1 MKRLLL
7 IIGLCATM
15 VGNVFAQNQTTKF
28 SPDPYKFIDELKFFF
43 SKSDAN
49 YESGKLLLKEFEPFW
64 HGGSFTEEQQQ
75 KIYELTNQMVARRA
89 RNFPHIFNYINAL
102 LVFCQNEMTQQ
113 GNYKEW
119 CDGLNTI
126 VYDKSMKLN
135 DIDKYVV
142 SIIYML
148 RDKAIY
154 QQGSMRWVSSNSHFE
169 INKINDTVCY
179 YFNSLDLKCIVR
191 KDSIVIYDTK
201 GIYNPISNRW
211 KGGQATVYWENAGI
225 SRDTSWAEIDS
236 YSILLNKSSYSIKN
250 VIFYHLGYFGYPLEG
265 TLTDKVMETN
275 KSGKSSYPQFRSNEK
290 TFDIEG
296 LFTDINYNGGFTIMG
311 DKVAGTG
318 TSAEPATVSIFR
330 DVEYVNEQGDT
341 LLRKQLFLE
350 VKSEYFGIRKN
361 AITSAN
367 AKIRMNI
374 GNDSIYH
381 PGLQFKYADA
391 NREISLIRDNS
402 PENLS
407 RSPYYDSYHNMEMNF
422 GLLSWKMDDSKI
434 YFTNILGSSI
444 STATF
449 ESENYFSA
457 ERYYEDQGLEDVH
470 PYLLLRSYA
479 RKYGTD
485 VFDADEF
492 SRHIRMSLTVTKRL
506 LIGLTYKGI
515 VDYDTKT
522 EICRIKP
529 KLYRYLDC
537 IVEKIDYDLIRF
549 ESQTTMGATNA
560 VLNLKNMDLAIQG
573 VPVVNVSERQNV
585 MFYPK
590 NEEILVKKDMS
601 FDFGGRIDAGLFTF
615 HGTNFNFNYNDFMVE
630 LNHVDSL
637 NIRVKAGWDE
647 QGRQLLANV
656 QSTIESIT
664 GKLKIDEPDNKSGR
678 KNLLQYPIFASEKDS
693 YVYYDD
699 PDIQDG
705 KYTRDTFYFQV
716 YPYVIDSLNSFSTEG
731 MGFDG
736 ELHSADIFP
745 VIKQKLVL
753 QEDNSLG
760 FVEQTPNNGYP
771 VYRGTGRF
779 NNSLWLSN
787 MGLRGNGE
795 IDYSDARMMSNDF
808 IFFPD
813 STNGVTSA
821 LNIAEQKG
829 VHTDVIGTKV
839 YAHWE
844 PYKDVLAMKD
854 LGQPLRMYDGEV
866 AFSGK
871 LNYHSKSMDGGGK
884 VELYDARLTAA
895 RFDFKH
901 TTFNSQNAKF
911 ELNSALS
918 DNLALSTED
927 VGVDVNMTT
936 KLATFKS
943 NFGNGRVDLPE
954 NLYAAWIEQFSWK
967 MAEKK
972 LQFASSGA
980 TQQFVNGHVRRVEPN
995 AAKDVPKG
1003 SLFLSVHKG
1012 QDSLNWVS
1020 PVADFDLKTNVIAA
1034 HKVDLVAVADAH
1046 IFPANGEVT
1055 VMPMAKLKT
1064 LTGAKLLA
1072 NTETK
1077 YHNFKDV
1084 SVDIMSRKQYYGHGD
1099 YTYTESDGTV
1109 EYISFDPIAVDS
1121 TGQTYGNGKIRYEED
1136 FSLSP
1141 YFSYQGQVKMEARN
1155 PLLRFIGSTKM
1166 HHGCSIGE
1174 SWVKFN
1180 DEIDPKDVYI
1190 PIDDQPMSQSDEFLV
1205 SGGMMATDSVHIYPA
1220 FLTPRKLYSN
1230 VPVATATGY
1239 LHYNAKNSA
1248 YEISTKE
1255 RMAQPDSLDNYLCIN
1270 KNGCAI
1276 NSDGDI
1282 NLVANLGRVKL
1293 VNKGTT
1299 VYDIDADK
1307 YTLDMITTLNFF
1319 IPAEAMKLISD
1330 TIKAIQ
1336 TLGAASLISDTYTRG
1351 VRSILGSAA
1360 AKKMFNEQRIFG
1372 TLNVIPP
1379 ELNTTFMFSELHMT
1393 WNKKVNCWQS
1403 TGELGIANL
1412 NGAQLNKK
1420 VKGVLEVERKRSG
1433 DGLTLYLEITPDLW
1447 YFFSYKRGFM
1457 QVLSSDKRF
1466 NDIIHSIKGGDRKAP
1481 AQKGEASYMFMMAEN
1496 KKKNDFMK
1504 HLQGQAVDEDDQIVD
1519 EDGNVY
1525 VPDDDV
1531 EGDEQ
1536 ETESD
1541 SENTSESE
1549 QTENETDTEN
1559 AE

>member
-1 MKRLLL
+1 MRRILL
-7 IIGLCATM
+7 IIGLCAAM
-15 VGNVFAQNQTTKF
+15 VGNVFSQTKMFT
-28 SPDPYKFIDELKFFF
+28 PDPYTFMDELKVFF
-43 SKSDAN
+43 SKSEAN
-49 YESGKLLLKEFEPFW
+49 YESGRLLLKEFAPYW

-75 KIYELTNQMVARRA
+75 KIYELTNQMVSRRA

-102 LVFCQNEMTQQ
+102 LVFCQSDMTQQ

-154 QQGSMRWVSSNSHFE
+154 TSGSMRWVSSNSHFE

-179 YFNSLDLKCIVR
+179 YFNNLDLKCIVR

-211 KGGQATVYWENAGI
+211 NGGQGTVYWENAGI
-225 SRDTSWAEIDS
+225 ARDTSWAEIDS

-250 VIFYHLGYFGYPLEG
+250 VIFYHLGYFDYPLEG
-265 TLTDKVMETN
+265 TLTDKVMETS
-275 KSGKSSYPQFRSNEK
+275 KQGKSSYPQFRSNEK
-290 TFDIEG
+290 TFDIENI
-296 LFTDINYNGGFTIMG
+296 FTDINYFGGFTIMG

-318 TSAEPATVSIFR
+318 TSALPATVSIFR
-330 DVEYVNEQGDT
+330 DVEYVNEKGDT
-341 LLRKQLFLE
+341 LLKKQLFLE
-350 VKSEYFGIRKN
+350 VNSEYFGIREN
-361 AITSAN
+361 AITSSN
-367 AKIRMNI
+367 AKIKMNI

-391 NREISLIRDNS
+391 NKEVSLIRDNN

-407 RSPYYDSYHNMEMNF
+407 RSPYYDSFHNMEMNF
-422 GLLSWKMDDSKI
+422 GLLSWKMNDKKI

-470 PYLLLRSYA
+470 PYLMLRSYA
-479 RKYGTD
+479 KKYDTD
-485 VFDADEF
+485 VFYAEDF
-492 SRHIRMSLTVTKRL
+492 SRFIRMSLVVTKRL

-549 ESQTTMGATNA
+549 ESQTMSGATNA
-560 VLNLKNMDLAIQG
+560 VLDLHNMDLAIQG
-573 VPVVNVSERQNV
+573 VPLVNVSDRQNV
-585 MFYPK
+585 IFYPK

-615 HGTNFNFNYNDFMVE
+615 HGSNFNFNYNDFMVE

-637 NIRVKAGWDE
+637 NIRVKAGWDA
-647 QGRQLLANV
+647 QGRELLANV
-656 QSTIESIT
+656 QSTIENIT
-664 GKLKIDEPDNKSGR
+664 GKLRIDEPDNKSGR
-678 KNLLQYPIFASEKDS
+678 KHLLQYPIFSSEKDS

-716 YPYVIDSLNSFSTEG
+716 YPYIIDSLNSFSTEG
-731 MGFDG
+731 MGFEG

-745 VIKQKLVL
+745 VFKQKLVL

-771 VYRGTGRF
+771 TYRGKGRF
-779 NNSLWLSN
+779 NNSIWLSN

-795 IDYSDARMMSNDF
+795 LDFSDARMVSNDF
-808 IFFPD
+808 VFFPD

-821 LNIAEQKG
+821 LEIAEKSG
-829 VHTDVIGTKV
+829 VHTDVLGTKV
-839 YAHWE
+839 RVHWE
-844 PYKDVLAMKD
+844 PYLDVLAMKD
-854 LGQPLRMYDGEV
+854 MGQPLRMYGGEV

-871 LNYHSKSMDGGGK
+871 LNYHSKSMDGKGY
-884 VELYDARLTAA
+884 VDLYDGRLTSN
-895 RFDFKH
+895 RFDFLH
-901 TTFNSQNAKF
+901 TSFSSISAKF
-911 ELNSALS
+911 EINSGLS
-918 DNLALSTED
+918 DQLALSTEN
-927 VGVDVNMTT
+927 VGVQVNMAT

-943 NFGNGRVDLPE
+943 NLGNGRIDFPE

-967 MAEKK
+967 MVEKQ
-972 LQFASSGA
+972 LQFASNSA
-980 TQQFVNGHVRRVEPN
+980 TQQYVNGHIRRVEPG
-995 AAKDVPKG
+995 AKDVPKG
-1003 SLFLSVHKG
+1003 SFFMSVHKG

-1020 PVADFDLKTNVIAA
+1020 PLADFDLKTNVISA
-1034 HKVDLVAVADAH
+1034 HKVDHVAVADAH
-1046 IFPANGEVT
+1046 IFPANGDVT
-1055 VMPMAKLKT
+1055 VMPMAKIKT
-1064 LTGAKLLA
+1064 LSGAKLLA
-1072 NTETK
+1072 DTENK

-1084 SVDIMSRKQYYGHGD
+1084 AVDILSRKQYYGHGD
-1099 YTYTESDGTV
+1099 YTYTESDGTI

-1121 TGQTYGNGKIRYEED
+1121 TGQTYANGKIKVDDD

-1141 YFSYQGQVKMEARN
+1141 DFGYQGQVKLEARN
-1155 PLLRFIGSTKM
+1155 PLLHYTGYTLMRHNCGIGNV
-1166 HHGCSIGE
+1166 
-1174 SWVKFN
+1174 WVMF
-1180 DEIDPKDVYI
+1180 DSEVDPKDVFI
-1190 PIDDQPMSQSDEFLV
+1190 PVVEQPMSIGNEFLAI
-1205 SGGMMATDSVHIYPA
+1205 GGMMATDSVHVYPA

-1230 VPVATATGY
+1230 VPVATARGF
-1239 LHYNAKNSA
+1239 LHYNQKNQT
-1248 YEISTKE
+1248 YEIAEKE
-1255 RMAQPDSLDNYLCIN
+1255 RMAQPDSIGDYICLD
-1270 KNGCAI
+1270 KNGCTI
-1276 NSDGDI
+1276 NSEGEI

-1293 VNKGTT
+1293 FNSGTT
-1299 VYDIDADK
+1299 VYDIDSDK
-1307 YTLDMITTLNFF
+1307 YILDMMTTLDFFLPEAALKVIT
-1319 IPAEAMKLISD
+1319 D
-1330 TIKAIQ
+1330 TIQA
-1336 TLGAASLISDTYTRG
+1336 LDGLAPASLMGDIYTRG
-1351 VRSILGSAA
+1351 VRKLLGSVEAR
-1360 AKKMFNEQRIFG
+1360 KVFNEQQMFG
-1372 TLNVIPP
+1372 SLKVVPA
-1379 ELNTTFMFSELHMT
+1379 ELNKTILFSELRMT

-1403 TGELGIANL
+1403 VGDLGIANF
-1412 NGAQLNKK
+1412 GGVQLNKK
-1420 VKGVLEVERKRSG
+1420 LKGVFEVERKRSG
-1433 DGLTLYLEITPDLW
+1433 DGMTLYLELTPDLW

-1457 QVLSSDKRF
+1457 QVLSSDKQF
-1466 NDIIHSIKGGDRKAP
+1466 NDIIHSVKGSDRKLS
-1481 AQKGEASYMFMMAEN
+1481 AQRGEASYMFMMAEN

-1504 HLQGQAVDEDDQIVD
+1504 HLQGLAVDDDDQIVD
-1519 EDGNVY
+1519 EDGNVLE
-1525 VPDDDV
+1525 PDDESENEADEQ
-1531 EGDEQ
+1531 EGDENKS
-1536 ETESD
+1536 T
-1541 SENTSESE
+1541 E
-1549 QTENETDTEN
+1549 QTETDE

>member
-1 MKRLLL
+1 MRKILL
-7 IIGLCATM
+7 IIGFCMAAACSA
-15 VGNVFAQNQTTKF
+15 FSQTKSFT
-28 SPDPYKFIDELKFFF
+28 PDPYKFIDELKVFF
-43 SKSDAN
+43 SKSEAN
-49 YESGKLLLKEFEPFW
+49 YESGKLLLKEFEPYW

-75 KIYELTNQMVARRA
+75 KIYELANQMVARRA

-102 LVFCQNEMTQQ
+102 LVFCQNDMTQQ

-126 VYDKSMKLN
+126 VYDKSMKLS

-154 QQGSMRWVSSNSHFE
+154 VSGSMRWVSSNSRFE

-191 KDSIVIYDTK
+191 KDSIVIYNTK

-211 KGGQATVYWENAGI
+211 KGGQATVYWDRNGI
-225 SRDTSWAEIDS
+225 ARDTSWAEIES

-275 KSGKSSYPQFRSNEK
+275 KSGKSSYPQFRSDEK
-290 TFDIEG
+290 TFDIEDI
-296 LFTDINYNGGFTIMG
+296 FTDINYYGGFTIMG

-318 TSAEPATVSIFR
+318 TSSDPAKVSIFR

-341 LLRKQLFLE
+341 LLKKQLFMKVE
-350 VKSEYFGIRKN
+350 SEYFGIKKD

-367 AKIRMNI
+367 AKINI
-374 GNDSIYH
+374 VIGTDSIYH
-381 PGLQFKYADA
+381 PGLQFKYADTK
-391 NREISLIRDNS
+391 REVSLIRDNS
-402 PENLS
+402 PENMS

-422 GLLSWKMDDSKI
+422 GMLSWNMNEPNI

-457 ERYYEDQGLEDVH
+457 ERYYEDQGLEDIH
-470 PYLLLRSYA
+470 PYLMLRNFA
-479 RKYGTD
+479 RKNGG
-485 VFDADEF
+485 DEF
-492 SRHIRMSLTVTKRL
+492 WGEDFSRFIHMSMVVTKRL

-515 VDYDTKT
+515 VDYDTRT
-522 EICRIKP
+522 DLCRIKP
-529 KLYRYLDC
+529 KMYRYLDC

-549 ESQTTMGATNA
+549 ESQTMSGATNA

-573 VPVVNVSERQNV
+573 VPKVNVSERQNV
-585 MFYPK
+585 IFYPS

-615 HGTNFNFNYNDFMVE
+615 HGSNFNFNYNDFMVE
-630 LNHVDSL
+630 LTKVDSL
-637 NIRVKAGWDE
+637 NIRVKTGLDE
-647 QGRQLLANV
+647 QGRQLMANV
-656 QSTIESIT
+656 QSTIENIT
-664 GKLKIDEPDNKSGR
+664 GKLRIDEPDNKSGR
-678 KNLLQYPIFASEKDS
+678 KNLQQYPIFASEKDS

-716 YPYVIDSLNSFSTEG
+716 YPYIIDSLNTFSTEG
-731 MGFDG
+731 MGYEG

-745 VIKQKLVL
+745 IIKQKLVL
-753 QEDNSLG
+753 QEDFSLG

-771 VYRGTGRF
+771 AYRGIGRF
-779 NNSLWLSN
+779 HNSIWLSN

-795 IDYSDARMMSNDF
+795 LDYSDARMMSNDF
-808 IFFPD
+808 VFFPD
-813 STNGVTSA
+813 STNGVTTA

-829 VHTDVIGTKV
+829 VHTDVLGTRV
-839 YAHWE
+839 YVHWE

-854 LGQPLRMYDGEV
+854 LGEPLRMYGGEM

-871 LNYHSKSMDGGGK
+871 LNYHSKSMDGSGFTD
-884 VELYDARLTAA
+884 LYDARITSSW
-895 RFDFKH
+895 FDFKH
-901 TTFNSQNAKF
+901 TKYTSRNAKF
-911 ELNSALS
+911 ELNSMLS
-918 DNLALSTED
+918 DKLALATEN
-927 VGVDVNMTT
+927 VQVDVDMAA
-936 KLATFKS
+936 KLTTFKS
-943 NFGNGRVDLPE
+943 NLGDGSIDFPE
-954 NLYAAWIEQFSWK
+954 NLYTAWVEQFSWK
-967 MAEKK
+967 MLDKK
-972 LQFASSGA
+972 LQFTSAGMTHA
-980 TQQFVNGHVRRVEPN
+980 FANGKIIKPSPV
-995 AAKDVPKG
+995 AKDVPKG
-1003 SLFLSVHKG
+1003 SLFMSVHKG

-1020 PVADFDLKTNVIAA
+1020 PVADFDLKTNVISA
-1034 HKVDLVAVADAH
+1034 HRVNLVAVADAH
-1046 IFPANGEVT
+1046 IFPGDGEVT
-1055 VMPMAKLKT
+1055 IQPAAKMKT
-1064 LTGAKLLA
+1064 LTGAKLIA
-1072 NTETK
+1072 DTENQ
-1077 YHNFKDV
+1077 YHKFKDV
-1084 SVDIMSRKQYYGHGD
+1084 AVDILSRKQYYGHGD

-1109 EYISFDPIAVDS
+1109 EYIKFDPIAVDS
-1121 TGQTYGNGKIRYEED
+1121 TGQSYGNGKIRFEED

-1141 YFSYQGQVKMEARN
+1141 YFSYQGQVKMEARK
-1155 PLLRFIGSTKM
+1155 PLLRYIGSTKM
-1166 HHGCSIGE
+1166 HHGCAIGE
-1174 SWVKFN
+1174 SWVKF
-1180 DEIDPKDVYI
+1180 DAEVDPKDVFI
-1190 PIDDQPMSQSDEFLV
+1190 PLDDQPMSYGDEFLV

-1230 VPVATATGY
+1230 VPVATATGF
-1239 LHYNAKNSA
+1239 LHYNRKAQA

-1255 RMAQPDSLDNYLCIN
+1255 RMAQPDSLDNYLCIY
-1270 KNGCAI
+1270 KDGCTI

-1282 NLVANLGRVKL
+1282 NLVANLGRIKM

-1299 VYDIDADK
+1299 VYKIDEDR
-1307 YTLDMITTLNFF
+1307 YTLDMISTLDFF
-1319 IPAEAMKLISD
+1319 VPQAAMKRIAD

-1336 TLGAASLISDTYTRG
+1336 SLSPASIISDTYTRG

-1379 ELNTTFMFSELHMT
+1379 ELNTTFMFSELRMV

-1412 NGAQLNKK
+1412 CGVQLNKK
-1420 VKGVLEVERKRSG
+1420 VKGTLEVERKRSG

-1447 YFFSYKRGFM
+1447 YFFTYKRGFM
-1457 QVLSSDKRF
+1457 QILSSDKEF
-1466 NDIIHSIKGGDRKAP
+1466 NDIVHSIKGGDRKAP
-1481 AQKGEASYMFMMAEN
+1481 AQRGEASYMFMMAEN

-1504 HLQGQAVDEDDQIVD
+1504 HLQGLEVEEDEQIVD
-1519 EDGNVY
+1519 EDGNVMQF
-1525 VPDDDV
+1525 DDENANADA
-1531 EGDEQ
+1531 EGQ
-1536 ETESD
+1536 ESD
-1541 SENTSESE
+1541 AENKETE
-1549 QTENETDTEN
+1549 QTENETDTED

>member
-15 VGNVFAQNQTTKF
+15 VGNIFAQNQTTKF
-28 SPDPYKFIDELKFFF
+28 TPDPYVFMDELKVFF
-43 SKSDAN
+43 SKSEAN
-49 YESGKLLLKEFEPFW
+49 YESGKLLLKEFAPYW

-148 RDKAIY
+148 RDRAIY
-154 QQGSMRWVSSNSHFE
+154 TSGSMKWVSSNSHFE

-179 YFNSLDLKCIVR
+179 YFNNLDLKCIVR
-191 KDSIVIYDTK
+191 KDSMVIYDTK

-211 KGGQATVYWENAGI
+211 RGGQGTVYWERAGI
-225 SRDTSWAEIDS
+225 SRDSSWAEIDS
-236 YSILLNKSSYSIKN
+236 YSILLSKSSYSIKN
-250 VIFYHLGYFGYPLEG
+250 VVFYHLGYFGYPLEG
-265 TLTDKVMETN
+265 TLTDKVIET
-275 KSGKSSYPQFRSNEK
+275 SQPGKSSYPQFRSDEK
-290 TFDIEG
+290 TFDIED
-296 LFTDINYNGGFTIMG
+296 LFTDINYKGGFTIMG

-318 TSAEPATVSIFR
+318 TSSDPALVSILR
-330 DVEYVNEQGDT
+330 DVEYINEKGDT
-341 LLRKQLFLE
+341 IIKKQVFLE

-367 AKIRMNI
+367 AKIKMNI

-391 NREISLIRDNS
+391 NKEISLIRDNN

-422 GLLSWKMDDSKI
+422 GLLSWKMNDKKI

-444 STATF
+444 SMATF
-449 ESENYFSA
+449 ESENFFSA

-470 PYLLLRSYA
+470 PYLLLRSYV
-479 RKYGTD
+479 RKYGSE

-506 LIGLTYKGI
+506 LISLTYKGI

-549 ESQTTMGATNA
+549 ESQTVSGATNG
-560 VLNLKNMDLAIQG
+560 VLDLRNMDLAIQG
-573 VPVVNVSERQNV
+573 VPMVNVSDRQNV
-585 MFYPK
+585 IFYPK
-590 NEEILVKKDMS
+590 NEEIVVKKDMC

-615 HGTNFNFNYNDFMVE
+615 HGDNFNFNYNDFMVE

-637 NIRVKAGWDE
+637 NIRVKAGWDA

-656 QSTIESIT
+656 QSTIEDIT
-664 GKLKIDEPDNKSGR
+664 GKLRIDEPDNKSGR
-678 KNLLQYPIFASEKDS
+678 KNLLQYPIFSSEKDS

-699 PDIQDG
+699 PEIQDG
-705 KYTRDTFYFQV
+705 KYPRDTFYFQV

-731 MGFDG
+731 MGFEG

-745 VIKQKLVL
+745 VFKQKLVL

-760 FVEQTPNNGYP
+760 FVEKTPNNGYP
-771 VYRGTGRF
+771 AYRSKGVF
-779 NNSLWLSN
+779 HNNIWLSN

-795 IDYSDARMMSNDF
+795 LDFSDARMVSNDF

-813 STNGVTSA
+813 STNGITSA
-821 LNIAEQKG
+821 LSIAEQKG
-829 VHTDVIGTKV
+829 VHTDVLGTKV
-839 YAHWE
+839 NVHWE
-844 PYKDVLAMKD
+844 PYKDVLTMKD
-854 LGQPLRMYDGEV
+854 MGQPLRMYGGEV

-871 LNYHSKSMDGGGK
+871 LNYHSKSMDGKGY
-884 VELYDARLTAA
+884 VELYDARLTSA
-895 RFDFKH
+895 RFDFLQTSFSSK
-901 TTFNSQNAKF
+901 SAKF
-911 ELNSALS
+911 EINSGLS
-918 DNLALSTED
+918 DQLALSTEN
-927 VGVDVNMTT
+927 VEAQVNMTT

-943 NFGNGRVDLPE
+943 NFGNGRIDFPE
-954 NLYAAWIEQFSWK
+954 NLYAAWIETFSWK
-967 MAEKK
+967 MLDKQ
-972 LQFASSGA
+972 LQFASNSA
-980 TQQFVNGHVRRVEPN
+980 TQEFVNGRVRRVEPN

-1020 PVADFDLKTNVIAA
+1020 PVADFDLKTNVISA

-1046 IFPANGEVT
+1046 VYPANGEVT
-1055 VMPMAKLKT
+1055 IMPKAKMKT

-1072 NTETK
+1072 DTENK

-1084 SVDIMSRKQYYGHGD
+1084 TVDVLSRKDYYGHGD

-1121 TGQTYGNGKIRYEED
+1121 TGQTYANGKIKREED

-1141 YFSYQGQVKMEARN
+1141 DFGYQGQVKLEARN
-1155 PLLRFIGSTKM
+1155 PLLHYTGSTLM
-1166 HHGCSIGE
+1166 RHDCSIGKV
-1174 SWVKFN
+1174 WVKF
-1180 DEIDPKDVYI
+1180 DGEIDPKDVFI
-1190 PIDDQPMSQSDEFLV
+1190 PIEEQPMSIGDEFLAI
-1205 SGGMMATDSVHIYPA
+1205 GGMMATDSVHVYPA

-1230 VPVATATGY
+1230 VPVATARGF
-1239 LHYNAKNSA
+1239 LHYNQKNQA
-1248 YEISTKE
+1248 YEIAEKE
-1255 RMAQPDSLDNYLCIN
+1255 RMAQPDSIGNYICIN
-1270 KNGCAI
+1270 KNGCTI
-1276 NSDGDI
+1276 NSEGEI

-1293 VNKGTT
+1293 VNSGTT

-1307 YTLDMITTLNFF
+1307 YILDMMTTLNFYM
-1319 IPAEAMKLISD
+1319 PEAALKIITD
-1330 TIKAIQ
+1330 TIQAIEG
-1336 TLGAASLISDTYTRG
+1336 LAPASLMGDVYTRG
-1351 VRSILGSAA
+1351 VRKLLGPVEAR
-1360 AKKMFNEQRIFG
+1360 KVFNEQQMFG
-1372 TLNVIPP
+1372 TLKVVPE
-1379 ELNTTFMFSELHMT
+1379 ELNKTILFSELRMT

-1403 TGELGIANL
+1403 VGDLGIANF
-1412 NGAQLNKK
+1412 GGVQLNKK
-1420 VKGVLEVERKRSG
+1420 LKGVFEVERKRSG
-1433 DGLTLYLEITPDLW
+1433 DGMTLYLELTPDLW

-1457 QVLSSDKRF
+1457 QVLSSDDEF
-1466 NDIIHSIKGGDRKAP
+1466 NRLIHSIKGSDRKLP
-1481 AQKGEASYMFMMAEN
+1481 AIKGEASYMFMMAEN

-1504 HLQGQAVDEDDQIVD
+1504 HLQGFAIDDDEQIVD

-1525 VPDDDV
+1525 VP
-1531 EGDEQ
+1531 EDENEDGEQ
-1536 ETESD
+1536 NAED
-1541 SENTSESE
+1541 NGENE

>member
-1 MKRLLL
+1 MRRILL
-7 IIGLCATM
+7 IIGLCAAM
-15 VGNVFAQNQTTKF
+15 VGNVFSQTKMFT
-28 SPDPYKFIDELKFFF
+28 PDPYTFMDELKVFF
-43 SKSDAN
+43 SKSEAN
-49 YESGKLLLKEFEPFW
+49 YESGRLLLKEFAPYW

-75 KIYELTNQMVARRA
+75 KIYELTNQMVSRRA

-102 LVFCQNEMTQQ
+102 LVFCQSDMTQQ

-154 QQGSMRWVSSNSHFE
+154 TSGSMRWVSSNSHFE

-179 YFNSLDLKCIVR
+179 YFNNLDLKCIVR

-211 KGGQATVYWENAGI
+211 NGGQGTVYWENAGI
-225 SRDTSWAEIDS
+225 ARDTSWAEIDS

-250 VIFYHLGYFGYPLEG
+250 VVFYHLGYFDYPLEG
-265 TLTDKVMETN
+265 TLTDKVMETS
-275 KSGKSSYPQFRSNEK
+275 KQGKSSYPQFRSNEK
-290 TFDIEG
+290 TFDIENI
-296 LFTDINYNGGFTIMG
+296 FSDINYFGGFTIMG

-318 TSAEPATVSIFR
+318 TSALPATVSIFR
-330 DVEYVNEQGDT
+330 DVEYVNEKGDT
-341 LLRKQLFLE
+341 LLKKQLFLE
-350 VKSEYFGIRKN
+350 VKSEYFGIREN

-391 NREISLIRDNS
+391 NKEVSLIRDNN

-407 RSPYYDSYHNMEMNF
+407 RSPYYDSFHNMEMNF
-422 GLLSWKMDDSKI
+422 GLLSWKMNDKKI

-470 PYLLLRSYA
+470 PYLMLRSYA
-479 RKYGTD
+479 KKYDTD
-485 VFDADEF
+485 VFYAEDF
-492 SRHIRMSLTVTKRL
+492 SRFIRMSLVVTKRL

-549 ESQTTMGATNA
+549 ESQTMSGATNA
-560 VLNLKNMDLAIQG
+560 VLDLHNMDLAIQG
-573 VPVVNVSERQNV
+573 VPLVNVSDRQNV
-585 MFYPK
+585 IFYPK

-615 HGTNFNFNYNDFMVE
+615 HGSNFNFNYNDFMVE

-637 NIRVKAGWDE
+637 NIRVKAGWDA
-647 QGRQLLANV
+647 QGRELLANV
-656 QSTIESIT
+656 QSTIENIT
-664 GKLKIDEPDNKSGR
+664 GKLRIDEPDNKSGR
-678 KNLLQYPIFASEKDS
+678 KHLLQYPIFSSEKDS

-716 YPYVIDSLNSFSTEG
+716 YPYIIDSLNSFSTEG
-731 MGFDG
+731 MGFEG

-745 VIKQKLVL
+745 VFKQKLVL

-771 VYRGTGRF
+771 TYRGKGRF
-779 NNSLWLSN
+779 NNSIWLSN

-795 IDYSDARMMSNDF
+795 LDFSDARMVSNDF
-808 IFFPD
+808 VFFPD

-821 LNIAEQKG
+821 LEIAEKSG
-829 VHTDVIGTKV
+829 VHTDVLGTKV
-839 YAHWE
+839 RVHWE
-844 PYKDVLAMKD
+844 PYLDVLAMKD
-854 LGQPLRMYDGEV
+854 MGQPLRMYGGEV

-871 LNYHSKSMDGGGK
+871 LNYHSKSMDGKGY
-884 VELYDARLTAA
+884 VDLYDGRLTSN
-895 RFDFKH
+895 RFDFLH
-901 TTFNSQNAKF
+901 TSFSSISAKF
-911 ELNSALS
+911 EINSGLS
-918 DNLALSTED
+918 DQLALSTEN
-927 VGVDVNMTT
+927 VGVQVNMAT

-943 NFGNGRVDLPE
+943 NLGNGRIDFPE

-967 MAEKK
+967 MVEKQ
-972 LQFASSGA
+972 LQFASNSA
-980 TQQFVNGHVRRVEPN
+980 TQQYVNGHIRRVEPGAN
-995 AAKDVPKG
+995 DVPKG
-1003 SLFLSVHKG
+1003 SFFMSVHKG

-1020 PVADFDLKTNVIAA
+1020 PLADFDLKTNVISA
-1034 HKVDLVAVADAH
+1034 HKVDHVAVADAH
-1046 IFPANGEVT
+1046 IFPANGDVT
-1055 VMPMAKLKT
+1055 VMPMAKIKT
-1064 LTGAKLLA
+1064 LSGAKLLA
-1072 NTETK
+1072 DTENK

-1084 SVDIMSRKQYYGHGD
+1084 AVDILSRKQYYGHGD
-1099 YTYTESDGTV
+1099 YTYTESDGTI

-1121 TGQTYGNGKIRYEED
+1121 TGQTYANGKIKVDDD

-1141 YFSYQGQVKMEARN
+1141 DFGYQGQVKLEARN
-1155 PLLRFIGSTKM
+1155 PLLHYTGYTLMRHNCGIGNV
-1166 HHGCSIGE
+1166 
-1174 SWVKFN
+1174 WVMF
-1180 DEIDPKDVYI
+1180 DSEVDPKDVFI
-1190 PIDDQPMSQSDEFLV
+1190 PVVEQPMSIGNEFLAI
-1205 SGGMMATDSVHIYPA
+1205 GGMMATDSVHVYPA

-1230 VPVATATGY
+1230 VPVATARGF
-1239 LHYNAKNSA
+1239 LHYNQKNQT
-1248 YEISTKE
+1248 YEIAEKE
-1255 RMAQPDSLDNYLCIN
+1255 RMAQPDSIGDYICLD
-1270 KNGCAI
+1270 KNGCTI
-1276 NSDGDI
+1276 NSEGEI

-1293 VNKGTT
+1293 FNSGTT

-1307 YTLDMITTLNFF
+1307 YILDMMTTLDFFLPEAALKVIT
-1319 IPAEAMKLISD
+1319 D
-1330 TIKAIQ
+1330 TIQA
-1336 TLGAASLISDTYTRG
+1336 LGGLAPASLMGDIYTRG
-1351 VRSILGSAA
+1351 VRKLLGSVEAR
-1360 AKKMFNEQRIFG
+1360 KVFNEQQMFG
-1372 TLNVIPP
+1372 SLKVVPA
-1379 ELNTTFMFSELHMT
+1379 ELNKTILFSELRMT

-1403 TGELGIANL
+1403 VGDLGIANF
-1412 NGAQLNKK
+1412 GGVQLNKK
-1420 VKGVLEVERKRSG
+1420 LKGVFEVERKRSG
-1433 DGLTLYLEITPDLW
+1433 DGMTLYLELTPDLW

-1457 QVLSSDKRF
+1457 QVLSSDKQF
-1466 NDIIHSIKGGDRKAP
+1466 NDIIHSVKGSDRKLS
-1481 AQKGEASYMFMMAEN
+1481 AQRGEASYMFMMAEN

-1504 HLQGQAVDEDDQIVD
+1504 HLQGLAVDDDDQIVD
-1519 EDGNVY
+1519 EDGNVLE
-1525 VPDDDV
+1525 PDD
-1531 EGDEQ
+1531 ESENEADEQ
-1536 ETESD
+1536 EED
-1541 SENTSESE
+1541 ENKSTE
-1549 QTENETDTEN
+1549 QTETDE

>member
-1 MKRLLL
+1 MQTLRRILL
-7 IIGLCATM
+7 IIGFCMA
-15 VGNVFAQNQTTKF
+15 VVCNAFSQTKSFT
-28 SPDPYKFIDELKFFF
+28 PDPYKFLDEIKVFF
-43 SKSDAN
+43 SKSEAN
-49 YESGKLLLKEFEPFW
+49 YESGKLLLKEFEPYW

-75 KIYELTNQMVARRA
+75 KIYELTNQLVARRA

-119 CDGLNTI
+119 CEGLNTI

-154 QQGSMRWVSSNSHFE
+154 TSGSMKWVSSNSHFE

-211 KGGQATVYWENAGI
+211 RGGQATVYWDRAGI
-225 SRDTSWAEIDS
+225 ARDTSWAEIES
-236 YSILLNKSSYSIKN
+236 YSIFLNKSSYSIKN
-250 VIFYHLGYFGYPLEG
+250 VVFYHLGYFGYPLEG

-275 KSGKSSYPQFRSNEK
+275 KAGKSSYPQFRSDEK
-290 TFDIEG
+290 TFDIED

-318 TSAEPATVSIFR
+318 TSADPATVSIFR

-341 LLRKQLFLE
+341 LLKKQLFMK
-350 VKSEYFGIRKN
+350 VASEYFGIRKD

-367 AKIRMNI
+367 AKINI
-374 GNDSIYH
+374 FIGTDSIYH

-391 NREISLIRDNS
+391 KREVSLIRDNS

-422 GLLSWKMDDSKI
+422 GMLSWNMNESNI

-457 ERYYEDQGLEDVH
+457 ERYYEDQGLEDIH
-470 PYLLLRSYA
+470 PYLMLRSFA

-485 VFDADEF
+485 EFLGEDF
-492 SRHIRMSLTVTKRL
+492 SRHIKMSMVVTKRL

-515 VDYDTKT
+515 VDYDSRTD
-522 EICRIKP
+522 ICRIKP
-529 KLYRYLDC
+529 KMYRYLDC

-549 ESQTTMGATNA
+549 ESQTVSGATNA

-573 VPVVNVSERQNV
+573 VPKVNVSERQNV
-585 MFYPK
+585 IFYPSK
-590 NEEILVKKDMS
+590 EEILVKRDMS

-615 HGTNFNFNYNDFMVE
+615 HGSNFNFNYNDFMVE

-637 NIRVKAGWDE
+637 NIRVKAGIDE
-647 QGRQLLANV
+647 QGRQLLSNV

-678 KNLLQYPIFASEKDS
+678 KNLQQYPIFASEKDS

-699 PDIQDG
+699 PYIQDG

-716 YPYVIDSLNSFSTEG
+716 YPYTIDSLNSFSTEG
-731 MGFDG
+731 MGFEG

-771 VYRGTGRF
+771 AYRGIGRF
-779 NNSLWLSN
+779 NNSIWLSN

-795 IDYSDARMMSNDF
+795 LDFSDARMMSNDF

-813 STNGVTSA
+813 STNGVTTA

-829 VHTDVIGTKV
+829 AHTDVIGTKV

-844 PYKDVLAMKD
+844 PYNDLLEMKD
-854 LGQPLRMYDGEV
+854 LGQPLRMYGGEI

-871 LNYHSKSMDGGGK
+871 LNYHAKSMDGDGY
-884 VELYDARLTAA
+884 VELFDARLTSH
-895 RFDFKH
+895 RFDFLQ
-901 TTFNSQNAKF
+901 TSFNSKNAKF
-911 ELNSALS
+911 ELNSTTS
-918 DNLALSTED
+918 ENLAIATEN
-927 VGVDVNMTT
+927 VNVNVNMST

-943 NFGNGRVDLPE
+943 NLGDGRIDFPE

-967 MAEKK
+967 MIEKK
-972 LQFASSGA
+972 MQFASAGA
-980 TQQFVNGHVRRVEPN
+980 THTFDNGHVIKVTPD
-995 AAKDVPKG
+995 KVKSVPKG

-1020 PVADFDLKTNVIAA
+1020 PEADFDLKTNMITA
-1034 HKVDLVAVADAH
+1034 HKVDLVAVADAQ
-1046 IFPANGEVT
+1046 IFPGDGEVT
-1055 VMPMAKLKT
+1055 IQPMAKMKT

-1072 NTETK
+1072 DTENK

-1084 SVDIMSRKQYYGHGD
+1084 TVDVLSRKQYYGHGD
-1099 YTYTESDGTV
+1099 YTYTESDGTI

-1121 TGQTYGNGKIRYEED
+1121 TGQTYGTGKIRFEED

-1141 YFSYQGQVKMEARN
+1141 YFSYQGQVKLEARN
-1155 PLLRFIGSTKM
+1155 PLLHYIGSTKM

-1174 SWVKFN
+1174 SWIKF
-1180 DEIDPKDVYI
+1180 DAEIDPKDVFI
-1190 PIDDQPMSQSDEFLV
+1190 PIDNQPMSYGDEFLI
-1205 SGGMMATDSVHIYPA
+1205 SGGIMATDSVHVYPA

-1230 VPVATATGY
+1230 VPVTSATGF
-1239 LHYNAKNSA
+1239 LHYNNKSQV

-1255 RMAQPDSLDNYLCIN
+1255 RMEQPDSLDNYLCIH
-1270 KNGCAI
+1270 KDGCTI

-1282 NLVANLGRVKL
+1282 NLVANLGRIKM

-1299 VYDIDADK
+1299 VYKIEDDK
-1307 YTLDMITTLNFF
+1307 YSLDMISTLDFF
-1319 IPAEAMKLISD
+1319 VPTAAMQLIAD
-1330 TIKAIQ
+1330 TLKKIEGLQ
-1336 TLGAASLISDTYTRG
+1336 PASLISDTYIRG
-1351 VRSILGSAA
+1351 CRSILGSAP

-1379 ELNTTFMFSELHMT
+1379 ELNTTFMFSELHMV

-1412 NGAQLNKK
+1412 CGVQINKK
-1420 VKGVLEVERKRSG
+1420 VKGTLEVERKRSG

-1447 YFFSYKRGFM
+1447 YFFTYKRGFM
-1457 QVLSSDKRF
+1457 QILSSDKRF
-1466 NDIIHSIKGGDRKAP
+1466 NDIVHSIKGSDRKMP
-1481 AQKGEASYMFMMAEN
+1481 AQRGEASYMFMMAEN

-1504 HLQGQAVDEDDQIVD
+1504 HLQGLAVDDDDQIVD

-1525 VPDDDV
+1525 VPDDEV
-1531 EGDEQ
+1531 NGDEQ
-1536 ETESD
+1536 QPEDEG
-1541 SENTSESE
+1541 ESE
-1549 QTENETDTEN
+1549 QTENETNTND